1 METTRT
7 DPTTDD
13 IFHSTY
19 GGMTAV
25 DLEMGLYHLMDRFCL
40 EYNGGMWQNVEVTDT
55 ESGETAV
62 WREWDTDIAK
72 VTLSNDMNQAVVQLS
87 PSDASL
93 AIFILLLAW
102 TAESKPS
109 LIDFHG
115 RVYNAMFDWADDVGN
130 ILRFLD

>member
-25 DLEMGLYHLMDRFCL
+25 DLEMMLYHLMDRFCL

-102 TAESKPS
+102 TA
-109 LIDFHG
+109 
-115 RVYNAMFDWADDVGN
+115 
-130 ILRFLD
+130 

>member
-19 GGMTAV
+19 GGMTAAA
-25 DLEMGLYHLMDRFCL
+25 LEMGLYRLMDHFCL

-62 WREWDTDIAK
+62 WREWDTDITK

-115 RVYNAMFDWADDVGN
+115 RVYSAMFDWADDVGN